1 MTDALRATEIAIT
14 AIETAQKSGIRLIPD
29 GHEIDIDSSSCD
41 DAEQAK
47 TILAILRHNKEAIV
61 GLTSSQATV
70 QQVLASSRIALVEA
84 DKYVHDHLDLWVRL
98 EDIYRTLWPDDTACI
113 TGEGQCGAI
122 RSEIVRCKV
131 CEATVDPQ

>member
-1 MTDALRATEIAIT
+1 MTEALRATET
-14 AIETAQKSGIRLIPD
+14 AISAIEAAQENNIRLIPD

-41 DAEQAK
+41 DADQAK

-70 QQVLASSRIALVEA
+70 QQVLAQSRTTLVEA
-84 DKYVHDHLDLWVRL
+84 DKYVHDHLDLWLRL
-98 EDIYRTLWPDDTACI
+98 EDIYRKLWPDDTACI

-131 CEATVDPQ
+131 CEAKADSQ